1 MDRIIIEFTK
11 LDKEVL
17 GKKLDILDEELPK
30 QKDFVSKIEILRDK
44 IYKSLLE
51 MDKDMYDSD

>member
-17 GKKLDILDEELPK
+17 EKKLDILDEELPK
-30 QKDFVSKIEILRDK
+30 QRDFVSKIQILRDK
-44 IYKSLLE
+44 IYTSLLE
-51 MDKDMYDSD
+51 MDKNMYESD

>member
-17 GKKLDILDEELPK
+17 EKKLDILDEELPK

-51 MDKDMYDSD
+51 MDKDMYESD